1 MKQCPK
7 CNTEN
12 PKQAKFCRHCRYE
25 FPEATISGGSLSP
38 IVHLCK
44 VREDKYWI
52 GSIIHID
59 WQIDNANTVT
69 INGFDVTSLDEY
81 EIKVDKAMTV
91 TIKAENDY
99 DQISK
104 DLRLSP
110 RPLPSILSLV
120 PSTYQVQAGNEIK
133 LKWDVR
139 YATRIT
145 LSSSKVTKD
154 VSNKNY
160 IKISLDR
167 DEQLTLTAYAEDDNI
182 YVDKTVDIRVLAPVV
197 IHGFYADKDV
207 VVESDKVT
215 LRWNVE
221 NVDSI
226 MIEPIM
232 KDVTRLSSFQVSP
245 ARTTEYRLVASNMIS
260 RAEASLSVGVR
271 TLPKIDI
278 NLGDTFAKME
288 LPSCNVDLS
297 FMSDNIKEAQI
308 DRWLLFPSSDTIQSR
323 IHSSAFK
330 CIFLHFKSM
339 IRRLIS
345 IPFRYLQKQHST
357 NM

>member
-52 GSIIHID
+52 GSLIHID
-59 WQIDNANTVT
+59 WQIDNANIVS
-69 INGFDVTSLDEY
+69 INGYDVTSLDEY

-91 TIKAENDY
+91 TVKAENDY
-99 DQISK
+99 DQISR

-110 RPLPSILSLV
+110 RPLPSILSFV

-139 YATRIT
+139 NATRIT

-182 YVDKTVDIRVLAPVV
+182 YVDKTVDIRVLSPVV

-221 NVDSI
+221 NADSI
-226 MIEPIM
+226 MIEP
-232 KDVTRLSSFQVSP
+232 
-245 ARTTEYRLVASNMIS
+245 S
-260 RAEASLSVGVR
+260 RR
-271 TLPKIDI
+271 
-278 NLGDTFAKME
+278 
-288 LPSCNVDLS
+288 PSGS
-297 FMSDNIKEAQI
+297 
-308 DRWLLFPSSDTIQSR
+308 
-323 IHSSAFK
+323 
-330 CIFLHFKSM
+330 
-339 IRRLIS
+339 
-345 IPFRYLQKQHST
+345 
-357 NM
+357 

>member
-1 MKQCPK
+1 
-7 CNTEN
+7 
-12 PKQAKFCRHCRYE
+12 
-25 FPEATISGGSLSP
+25 
-38 IVHLCK
+38 
-44 VREDKYWI
+44 
-52 GSIIHID
+52 
-59 WQIDNANTVT
+59 
-69 INGFDVTSLDEY
+69 
-81 EIKVDKAMTV
+81 MTV

-110 RPLPSILSLV
+110 RPLPSILSFM

-139 YATRIT
+139 NSTRIT

-167 DEQLTLTAYAEDDNI
+167 DEQLTLTAYAEDNNI
-182 YVDKTVDIRVLAPVV
+182 YVGKTVDIRVLSPVV

-215 LRWNVE
+215 LRWNIE
-221 NVDSI
+221 NADSI

-288 LPSCNVDLS
+288 IPSCNVDLS
-297 FMSDNIKEAQI
+297 FLSDSIKEA
-308 DRWLLFPSSDTIQSR
+308 DVDVWMTTAPSKAIAKNIWKEKISR
-323 IHSSAFK
+323 KWKEIAS
-330 CIFLHFKSM
+330 IFGRPKH
-339 IRRLIS
+339 
-345 IPFRYLQKQHST
+345 
-357 NM
+357 

>member
-1 MKQCPK
+1 MKKCPK

-52 GSIIHID
+52 GSLIHID
-59 WQIDNANTVT
+59 WQIDNANIVS
-69 INGFDVTSLDEY
+69 INGYDVTSLDEY

-91 TIKAENDY
+91 TVKAENDY

-139 YATRIT
+139 NATRIT

-182 YVDKTVDIRVLAPVV
+182 YVDKTVDIRVLSPVT
-197 IHGFYADKDV
+197 IYGFYADKDV

-215 LRWNVE
+215 LRWNVA
-221 NVDSI
+221 NADSI
-226 MIEPIM
+226 MIEPLM
-232 KDVTRLSSFQVSP
+232 KEVTRLSSFQVSP
-245 ARTTEYRLVASNMIS
+245 ARTTEYRLVASNILS
-260 RAEASLSVGVR
+260 KAEASVSVGVR
-271 TLPKIDI
+271 TLPKVDV
-278 NLGDTFAKME
+278 NLGDSFSKID
-288 LPSCNVDLS
+288 LPSCNLNLS
-297 FMSDNIKEAQI
+297 FLSDSIKETKI
-308 DRWLLFPSSDTIQSR
+308 DKWLLFPSSDTMQGR
-323 IHSSAFK
+323 INRFIYKQKYQH
-330 CIFLHFKSM
+330 LKST
-339 IRRLIS
+339 IRRLFS
-345 IPFRYLQKQHST
+345 IPFRFH
-357 NM
+357 

>member
-38 IVHLCK
+38 IVHICK

-59 WQIDNANTVT
+59 WQIDNANIVT

-91 TIKAENDY
+91 TVKAENDY
-99 DQISK
+99 DHISK

-110 RPLPSILSLV
+110 RPLPSILSFV
-120 PSTYQVQAGNEIK
+120 PSTYQVQAGDEIK
-133 LKWDVR
+133 LEWDVR
-139 YATRIT
+139 NATRTT

-154 VSNKNY
+154 VSSKNY

-182 YVDKTVDIRVLAPVV
+182 YVDKTVDIRVLSPVA

-215 LRWNVE
+215 LRWDVE
-221 NVDSI
+221 NADSI

-260 RAEASLSVGVR
+260 RTEASLSVGVR

-297 FMSDNIKEAQI
+297 FLSDSIKEA
-308 DRWLLFPSSDTIQSR
+308 DVDVWMTTAPSKAIAKNIWKEKISR
-323 IHSSAFK
+323 KWKEIAS
-330 CIFLHFKSM
+330 IFGRPKH
-339 IRRLIS
+339 
-345 IPFRYLQKQHST
+345 
-357 NM
+357 

>member
-38 IVHLCK
+38 IIQLFK

-59 WQIDNANTVT
+59 WQIDNANIVT
-69 INGFDVTSLDEY
+69 INGFDVTSLGEY

-99 DQISK
+99 DQMSK

-110 RPLPSILSLV
+110 RPLPSILSFM
-120 PSTYQVQAGNEIK
+120 PSTCQVQAGNEIK

-139 YATRIT
+139 NATRIT
-145 LSSSKVTKD
+145 LSSSRVTKD
-154 VSNKNY
+154 VSNKNS

-167 DEQLTLTAYAEDDNI
+167 DEQLALTAYTDDENI
-182 YVDKTVDIRVLAPVV
+182 YVDKTVDIRVLLPVA
-197 IHGFYADKDV
+197 ILGFYADKDV

-221 NVDSI
+221 NADSI

-232 KDVTRLSSFQVSP
+232 KDVTRLNSFQVSP
-245 ARTTEYRLVASNMIS
+245 ARTTEYRLVASNLIS
-260 RAEASLSVGVR
+260 RAEASLSIGVR

-297 FMSDNIKEAQI
+297 FLSDSIKEA
-308 DRWLLFPSSDTIQSR
+308 DVDVWMTTAPSKAIAKHIWKEKILRKWKEIAS
-323 IHSSAFK
+323 
-330 CIFLHFKSM
+330 IFGKPKH
-339 IRRLIS
+339 
-345 IPFRYLQKQHST
+345 
-357 NM
+357 

>member
-7 CNTEN
+7 RNTEN

-25 FPEATISGGSLSP
+25 FPEASISGGSLSP

-52 GSIIHID
+52 GSLIHID
-59 WQIDNANTVT
+59 WQIDNANIVS
-69 INGFDVTSLDEY
+69 INGFDVTSLDE
-81 EIKVDKAMTV
+81 IKVDKAMTV
-91 TIKAENDY
+91 TVKAENDY
-99 DQISK
+99 DQISR

-139 YATRIT
+139 NATRIT

-167 DEQLTLTAYAEDDNI
+167 DEQLTLTAYAEDDNV
-182 YVDKTVDIRVLAPVV
+182 YVDKTVDIRVLSPVA

-221 NVDSI
+221 NADSI

-297 FMSDNIKEAQI
+297 FLSDSIKEA
-308 DRWLLFPSSDTIQSR
+308 DVDVWMTTVPSKAIEKNIWKEKISR
-323 IHSSAFK
+323 KWKEIAS
-330 CIFLHFKSM
+330 IFGRPKH
-339 IRRLIS
+339 
-345 IPFRYLQKQHST
+345 
-357 NM
+357 